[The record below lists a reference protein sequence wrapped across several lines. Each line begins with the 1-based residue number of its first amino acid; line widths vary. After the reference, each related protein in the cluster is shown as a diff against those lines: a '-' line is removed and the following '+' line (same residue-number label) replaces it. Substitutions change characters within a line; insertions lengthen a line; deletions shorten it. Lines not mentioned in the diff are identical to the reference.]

1 MVDWFDHAQALE
13 EREREQAITAQL
25 ARPRPS
31 GPSRIHCL
39 DCEKPIPENRRAL
52 GGIFRCTPC
61 ESLSEQG
68 KRR

>member
-1 MVDWFDHAQALE
+1 MGDWFEQASALE
-13 EREREQAITAQL
+13 LLEREHAITAQRS
-25 ARPRPS
+25 RPRPS

-39 DCEKPIPENRRAL
+39 DCEKPIPELRRAQ
-52 GGIFRCTPC
+52 GGIIRCTPC